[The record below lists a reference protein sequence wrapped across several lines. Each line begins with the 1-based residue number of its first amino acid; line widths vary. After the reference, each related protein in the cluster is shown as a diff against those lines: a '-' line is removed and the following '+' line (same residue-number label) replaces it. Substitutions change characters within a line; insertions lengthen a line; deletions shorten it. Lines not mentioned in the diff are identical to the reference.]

1 MFVNQQLGVNVGR
14 GWYMRYP
21 RLVVALVKGLVITK
35 ESEDIVKLLI
45 MGITYHMYYSPLSYC
60 LLSNNYFLLIQHF
73 T

>member
-1 MFVNQQLGVNVGR
+1 
-14 GWYMRYP
+14 MRYP
-21 RLVVALVKGLVITK
+21 RLDVALVKGLVITK

-60 LLSNNYFLLIQHF
+60 LLSNNFFLLIQHF